1 MLTLDYILS
10 IDFNIY
16 LGTNILISCINFMMY
31 MLYLVNQENN
41 YSGKRGTIIGFLHS
55 TTWIT
60 KLPYNEICSVFKT

>member
-55 TTWIT
+55 TT
-60 KLPYNEICSVFKT
+60 